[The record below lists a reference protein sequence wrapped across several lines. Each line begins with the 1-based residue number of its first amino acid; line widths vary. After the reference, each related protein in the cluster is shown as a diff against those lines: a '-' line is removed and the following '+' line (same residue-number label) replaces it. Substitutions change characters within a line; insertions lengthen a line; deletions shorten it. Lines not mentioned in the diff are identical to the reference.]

1 MKMTPKA
8 IKTTGVAT
16 EKRRRKRTITA
27 FSKGRTALHPNE
39 LTKPIPS
46 SEKPAATVA
55 TLKDKPKD
63 KPKDK
68 EAGKKDKTKDKGKE
82 KERKAAK
89 GH

>member
-1 MKMTPKA
+1 M
-8 IKTTGVAT
+8 
-16 EKRRRKRTITA
+16 
-27 FSKGRTALHPNE
+27 HPNE

-55 TLKDKPKD
+55 TPKD